1 MPEHIADTPNHAP
14 SVTGFLRDP
23 GRPILA
29 YGRSLRP
36 AGSIAPH
43 HHPRAQ
49 LLWAAQGVLRIT
61 AAEATWIVPP
71 SHAVWIPGDVPH
83 HVQSDTETNIRNLYI
98 DPALPL
104 RSANQT
110 CAVLTLTPLM
120 RALIL
125 RLHSE
130 DTTEAFPPRLLRL
143 TAVIADEI
151 EALPEA
157 PLHLPGGHD
166 PRLVRLTRHLI
177 NHPDDPRPLPD
188 LARSTAAS
196 PRTLERLFRQE
207 TGLSYRQWR
216 ARQRLLLAIERLT
229 LGQSSATIA
238 YALGYR
244 SPSAFTAA
252 FRAEFGT
259 PPQSFLKQALAP

>member
-1 MPEHIADTPNHAP
+1 MPEHIAHTPNRAP
-14 SVTGFLRDP
+14 SATGFLRDP
-23 GRPILA
+23 SRPILA
-29 YGRSLRP
+29 YGRTLQP
-36 AGSIAPH
+36 QDGIAPH

-49 LLWAAQGVLRIT
+49 LLWAMQGVLRIRS
-61 AAEATWIVPP
+61 AATTWIVPP

-83 HVQSDTETNIRNLYI
+83 DVQSDTETTVRNLYI
-98 DPALPL
+98 DPSLLL
-104 RSANQT
+104 RTATSR
-110 CAVLTLTPLM
+110 CAVLALTALM
-120 RALIL
+120 RALIQ
-125 RLHSE
+125 RLYGE
-130 DTTEAFPPRLLRL
+130 DTSTTFPPRLLRL
-143 TAVIADEI
+143 CAVIADEI
-151 EALPEA
+151 ETLPEA
-157 PLHLPGGHD
+157 PLHLPAGHD

-177 NHPDDPRPLPD
+177 NHPDEPRPLPD
-188 LARSTAAS
+188 LARQTATS
-196 PRTLERLFRQE
+196 PRTLERLFRLE

-259 PPQSFLKQALAP
+259 PPQSFLRQASAP

>member
-1 MPEHIADTPNHAP
+1 MPEYIADTPNHAP
-14 SVTGFLRDP
+14 SATGFLRDP

-29 YGRSLRP
+29 YGRTMQP
-36 AGSIAPH
+36 QHGIAPH

-49 LLWAAQGVLRIT
+49 LLWALRGVLRIH
-61 AAEATWIVPP
+61 AAEATWIVPA

-83 HVQSDTETNIRNLYI
+83 QVQSDTETDIRNLYI
-98 DPALPL
+98 DPTLPL
-104 RSANQT
+104 RAANQT

-130 DTTEAFPPRLLRL
+130 DTAAAFPPRLLRL

-151 EALPEA
+151 ETLSEA

-166 PRLVRLTRHLI
+166 PRLMRLTRHLI
-177 NHPDDPRPLPD
+177 NHPDDPSLLPD
-188 LARSTAAS
+188 LARSIAAS
-196 PRTLERLFRQE
+196 PRTLERLFRTE

-252 FRAEFGT
+252 FSAEFGT
-259 PPQSFLKQALAP
+259 PPQSFLKHAVAQ

>member
-1 MPEHIADTPNHAP
+1 MPEHIAQSPNHAP
-14 SVTGFLRDP
+14 SATGFLLDP
-23 GRPILA
+23 TRPILA
-29 YGRSLRP
+29 YGRTMRP
-36 AGSIAPH
+36 ADGIAPH

-49 LLWAAQGVLRIT
+49 LLWAQRGVLRIR
-61 AAEATWIVPP
+61 AAETTWIVPP
-71 SHAVWIPGDVPH
+71 SHVVWIPGHVPH
-83 HVQSDTETNIRNLYI
+83 QVQSDTETDIRNLYI
-98 DPALPL
+98 DPTLPL
-104 RSANQT
+104 RAANQT
-110 CAVLTLTPLM
+110 CAVLTLSDLM

-130 DTTEAFPPRLLRL
+130 DTTEAFPPHLLRL

-151 EALPEA
+151 ETLCEA

-177 NHPDDPRPLPD
+177 NHPDDASPLPD
-188 LARSTAAS
+188 LARSTATS

-216 ARQRLLLAIERLT
+216 ARQRLLLAVERLT
-229 LGQSSATIA
+229 LGQTSTSIA

-244 SPSAFTAA
+244 SPSAFTVA
-252 FRAEFGT
+252 FRAEFDT
-259 PPQSFLKQALAP
+259 PPQSFLKQAAKQ

>member
-1 MPEHIADTPNHAP
+1 MSEHIADAPNHAP
-14 SVTGFLRDP
+14 SATGFLHDP
-23 GRPILA
+23 TRPILA
-29 YGRSLRP
+29 YGRSMRP
-36 AGSIAPH
+36 ADGIAPH

-49 LLWAAQGVLRIT
+49 LLWAAQGVLRVQ
-61 AAEATWIVPP
+61 AADETWIVPP
-71 SHAVWIPGDVPH
+71 SHAVWIPGGVPH
-83 HVQSDTETNIRNLYI
+83 QVQADTETTIRNLYI
-98 DPALPL
+98 DPSLPL
-104 RSANQT
+104 RCASQT

-130 DTTEAFPPRLLRL
+130 DTSDAFPPRLLRL
-143 TAVIADEI
+143 CNVIADEI
-151 EALPEA
+151 ETLREA

-177 NHPDDPRPLPD
+177 NHPDETRPLPE
-188 LARSTAAS
+188 LARIAAAS
-196 PRTLERLFRQE
+196 LRTLERLFRQE

-216 ARQRLLLAIERLT
+216 ARQRLLLAMERLT

-259 PPQSFLKQALAP
+259 PPQSFLKQHRTP

>member
-1 MPEHIADTPNHAP
+1 MPEYIAHAPNHPP
-14 SVTGFLRDP
+14 SATGYLLDP
-23 GRPILA
+23 DRPILA
-29 YGRSLRP
+29 YGRTMRP
-36 AGSIAPH
+36 ADGIAPH

-49 LLWAAQGVLRIT
+49 LLWALRGVLRIT
-61 AAEATWIVPP
+61 AANATWIVPP
-71 SHAVWIPGDVPH
+71 SHAVWIPGNVPH
-83 HVQSDTETNIRNLYI
+83 QVQSDTETEIRNLYI
-98 DPALPL
+98 HPALPL
-104 RSANQT
+104 RAAHQT

-130 DTTEAFPPRLLRL
+130 DTAEAFPPRLLRL

-151 EALPEA
+151 ETLPEA

-177 NHPDDPRPLPD
+177 NHPEDPSPLPV
-188 LARSTAAS
+188 LARNTAAS
-196 PRTLERLFRQE
+196 TRTLERLFRQE

-259 PPQSFLKQALAP
+259 PPQSFLKQAVTS

>member
-1 MPEHIADTPNHAP
+1 MPDHIGDTPNHAP
-14 SVTGFLRDP
+14 SATGFLRDP
-23 GRPILA
+23 NRPILA
-29 YGRSLRP
+29 YGRTMRP
-36 AGSIAPH
+36 SDGIAPH

-49 LLWAAQGVLRIT
+49 LLWAAQGVLRIR
-61 AAEATWIVPP
+61 AGEATWIVPP

-83 HVQSDTETNIRNLYI
+83 QVQSDTETTIRNLYI

-104 RSANQT
+104 RAADQS
-110 CAVLTLTPLM
+110 CAVLTLTALM

-125 RLHSE
+125 RLHAE
-130 DTTEAFPPRLLRL
+130 DTTDAFPPRLLRL

-151 EALPEA
+151 ETLPEA

-177 NHPDDPRPLPD
+177 NHPDDPRSLPE

-196 PRTLERLFRQE
+196 PRTLERLFRSE

-216 ARQRLLLAIERLT
+216 ARQRLLLAIARLT

-259 PPQSFLKQALAP
+259 PPQSFLKQVVTP

>member
-1 MPEHIADTPNHAP
+1 MPDHIGDTPNHAP
-14 SVTGFLRDP
+14 SATGFLRDP
-23 GRPILA
+23 NRPILA
-29 YGRSLRP
+29 YGRTMRP
-36 AGSIAPH
+36 SDGIAPH

-49 LLWAAQGVLRIT
+49 LLWAAQGVLRIR
-61 AAEATWIVPP
+61 AGEATWIVPP

-83 HVQSDTETNIRNLYI
+83 QVQSDTETTIRNLYI

-104 RSANQT
+104 RAANQS
-110 CAVLTLTPLM
+110 CAVLTLTALM

-125 RLHSE
+125 RLHAE
-130 DTTEAFPPRLLRL
+130 DTTDAFPPRLLRL

-151 EALPEA
+151 ETLPEA

-177 NHPDDPRPLPD
+177 NHPDDPRSLPE

-196 PRTLERLFRQE
+196 PRTLERLFRSE

-216 ARQRLLLAIERLT
+216 ARQRLLLAIARLT

-259 PPQSFLKQALAP
+259 PPQSFLKQVVTP